1 MEKNQNENVDA
12 AENNEKKVSR
22 VTVNNTNIKKALR
35 LMELK
40 GRLLSNSGN
49 GTVEKTGI
57 KRRSK

>member
-1 MEKNQNENVDA
+1 MEKNQNENINA

-40 GRLLSNSGN
+40 GRFLSNRGN